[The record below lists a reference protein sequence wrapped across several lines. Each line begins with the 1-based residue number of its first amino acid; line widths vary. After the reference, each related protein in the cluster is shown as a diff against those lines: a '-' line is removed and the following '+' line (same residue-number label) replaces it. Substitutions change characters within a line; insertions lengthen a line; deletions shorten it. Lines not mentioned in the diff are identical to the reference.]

1 MIAEAQAWLKEQ
13 RPPPDLSQIQD
24 LRYAIF
30 TDHIHLQGWDGSRFK
45 IATGSSIESAF
56 NDLRRQLP
64 TPESS
69 ILRAAAAEM
78 IERAEK
84 LEAQ

>member
-1 MIAEAQAWLKEQ
+1 MIAEAQAWLNEQ
-13 RPPPDLSQIQD
+13 RDLFDKSQIQD
-24 LRYAIF
+24 LQVAIF
-30 TDHIHLQGWDGSRFK
+30 TDHIQVQGWDGSRFK
-45 IATGSSIESAF
+45 IGTGPSLERAF
-56 NDLRRQLP
+56 AHLRAQLP

>member
-1 MIAEAQAWLKEQ
+1 MIYEAQEWLKDQ
-13 RPPPDLSQIQD
+13 RPPSDLSQIKD
-24 LRYAIF
+24 LRYAIY
-30 TDHIHLQGWDGSRFK
+30 TDHVQVQGWDGSRFK
-45 IATGSSIESAF
+45 IGTGSSLERAF
-56 NDLRRQLP
+56 AHLRAQLP

-84 LEAQ
+84 MEAQ